1 MAFPRPIDPSEAATV
16 AFLSYLR
23 TEAELSDH
31 RSKVLRDQADQ
42 LAALYGIQQDLQ
54 DRYGASFPKRASSS
68 LPPIDCFS
76 SVSARNYWI

>member
-1 MAFPRPIDPSEAATV
+1 MTMAMATITMAFPRPIDPSEASTV

-42 LAALYGIQQDLQ
+42 LAALYGIHQDLQ
-54 DRYGASFPKRASSS
+54 DRYGASMMVSEE
-68 LPPIDCFS
+68 
-76 SVSARNYWI
+76 SVVFAATD